1 MRSEDPTPRT
11 DAPAAP
17 AGERRQ
23 AADQSAAPKPAESV
37 AAGRPRVF
45 GVEGRVIPLSSDG
58 GSSLE
63 QGVDVALLMTPRSH
77 EPFTIRAPRGTLAS
91 GGHFVLRCAGL
102 EGQRG
107 ALARATAVSE
117 LGIQFDVVTA
127 EMVQSSETSTL
138 QGQGSAAIDEAVT
151 NGSHMPSRTPDP
163 SLDDNLLERDNHR
176 ARLRRR
182 ASASAVE
189 IGGVTTIGF
198 DVSTTLFTP
207 VQMGE
212 PVKLA
217 APRGEIP
224 RGAYFALRYFDA
236 SGAKRGIV
244 RAETVQAQPG
254 MLDEI
259 EATLIRLPTPAEE
272 RQSYRGSF
280 ECYFTADV
288 QGVNGART
296 VRGRITDLS
305 GGGIGFRVTSNLVPG
320 ERLRIA
326 DPSIPDLDGAEL
338 LIIRRDPRDTQRYG
352 ARFVEPNRGATTLAA
367 ILGLD
372 QAEREHRRRIQIE
385 EIRRTRGATAA
396 PLTAADIQSLR
407 NRRMGTRNHGA
418 KRAHGESSDRS

>member
-11 DAPAAP
+11 DASAAP
-17 AGERRQ
+17 AG
-23 AADQSAAPKPAESV
+23 V

-45 GVEGRVIPLSSDG
+45 GVAGKVIPLPSEG
-58 GSSLE
+58 GPALE

-91 GGHFVLRCAGL
+91 GGHFVLHCTGI

-117 LGIQFDVVTA
+117 LGIKFDVVTA

-138 QGQGSAAIDEAVT
+138 EGQGTARLDEAGA
-151 NGSHMPSRTPDP
+151 NGSRVPSQTQAADP
-163 SLDDNLLERDNHR
+163 RLDENLLERELQR
-176 ARLRRR
+176 ARLKRR

-198 DVSTTLFTP
+198 DVTTTLFTP
-207 VQMGE
+207 VHMGE
-212 PVKLA
+212 PVRLA

-280 ECYFTADV
+280 ECYFTGEV
-288 QGVNGART
+288 QGANGART

-338 LIIRRDPRDTQRYG
+338 LITRRDPRDTQRYG
-352 ARFVEPNRGATTLAA
+352 ARFVEPNRGATALAA

-396 PLTAADIQSLR
+396 PLTAADIKSLR
-407 NRRMGTRNHGA
+407 NRRMGTRDHGV
-418 KRAHGESSDRS
+418 KRAYGESSDRP